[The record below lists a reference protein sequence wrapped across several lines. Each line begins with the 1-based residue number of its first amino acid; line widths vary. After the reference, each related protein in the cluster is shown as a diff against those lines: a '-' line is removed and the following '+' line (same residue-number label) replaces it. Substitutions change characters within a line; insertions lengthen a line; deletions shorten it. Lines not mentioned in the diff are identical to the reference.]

1 LEDPSHVKLSP
12 LDIRH
17 MEFERAAMG
26 YRTRQVREFLER
38 LATESEATLQ
48 ELQALRRTVAQQ
60 DAEIEGLRA
69 TEAEL
74 KRTVVAAERIGN
86 EIKEQARREAGL
98 VVRNAKHERIEMLR
112 AVATELD
119 AARSELARLDHAQAL
134 VREQLRGQLTAFL
147 AALDAR
153 PASKRPAGVDED
165 GEDVI
170 AALKATVAAAR
181 REVAAEEAAAERRG
195 GRQRPRS
202 GGGSDAAAPDAE
214 ASGSSSAD

>member
-1 LEDPSHVKLSP
+1 VKLSP

-26 YRTRQVREFLER
+26 YRPRQVKEFLER
-38 LATESEATLQ
+38 VALESESILQ
-48 ELQALRRTVAQQ
+48 ELQTLRRTLAQR
-60 DAEIEGLRA
+60 DAEIEALRA

-86 EIKEQARREAGL
+86 EIKEQARREASL
-98 VVRNAKHERIEMLR
+98 VLRQAKHERIEMLR
-112 AVATELD
+112 DAANELD

-147 AALDAR
+147 SALDSK
-153 PASKRPAGVDED
+153 PANRRLSGSDED

-181 REVAAEEAAAERRG
+181 REVEAEEKAAERRG
-195 GRQRPRS
+195 ARQPPSSGEPPADGTAGREPS
-202 GGGSDAAAPDAE
+202 SD
-214 ASGSSSAD
+214 

>member
-1 LEDPSHVKLSP
+1 MKLSP

-26 YRTRQVREFLER
+26 YRPRQVKEFLER
-38 LATESEATLQ
+38 VALESESILQ
-48 ELQALRRTVAQQ
+48 ELQTLRRTVAQQ
-60 DAEIEGLRA
+60 DTEIEALRA

-86 EIKEQARREAGL
+86 EIKEQARREASL
-98 VVRNAKHERIEMLR
+98 VLRQAKHERIEMLR
-112 AVATELD
+112 NAANELD

-147 AALDAR
+147 SALDAK
-153 PASKRPAGVDED
+153 PANRRLSGADED

-181 REVAAEEAAAERRG
+181 REVEADEIAAERRG
-195 GRQRPRS
+195 ARQPV
-202 GGGSDAAAPDAE
+202 
-214 ASGSSSAD
+214 SSAEPADGGTDSGPSSD

>member
-1 LEDPSHVKLSP
+1 MGRDRQHVKLSP

-38 LATESEATLQ
+38 FAGESEAILQ
-48 ELQALRRTVAQQ
+48 EVQSLRRTIAEQAAQI
-60 DAEIEGLRA
+60 DGLRA

-74 KRTVVAAERIGN
+74 KRTVVAAQRIGN
-86 EIKEQARREAGL
+86 EIKEQARREADL
-98 VVRNAKHERIEMLR
+98 VLRKARQERVEMLR
-112 AVATELD
+112 DAAAELD

-153 PASKRPAGVDED
+153 PSPRRAEPSDVA

-181 REVAAEEAAAERRG
+181 REVAAEGRAASAQAASSEPAGGGGSRPDAAAE
-195 GRQRPRS
+195 
-202 GGGSDAAAPDAE
+202 D
-214 ASGSSSAD
+214 

>member
-1 LEDPSHVKLSP
+1 MKLSP

-26 YRTRQVREFLER
+26 YRPRQVKEFLER
-38 LATESEATLQ
+38 VALESESMLQ
-48 ELQALRRTVAQQ
+48 ELQTLRRTVAQQ
-60 DAEIEGLRA
+60 DAEIEALKA

-86 EIKEQARREAGL
+86 EIKEQARREASL
-98 VVRNAKHERIEMLR
+98 VLRQAKHDRIEMLR
-112 AVATELD
+112 NAADELD

-147 AALDAR
+147 SALDAR
-153 PASKRPAGVDED
+153 PASRRLSGADDD

-181 REVAAEEAAAERRG
+181 REVEAEEIAAERRG
-195 GRQRPRS
+195 SRQPASSSGAPRS
-202 GGGSDAAAPDAE
+202 GDVAESDA
-214 ASGSSSAD
+214 SSD